1 LVSDND
7 EESDDDMSVEESGSD
22 GSDDDEEEEEDFF
35 TSKKNQRE
43 IADASEAEASEE
55 EEPKVGLS
63 LNKKKL
69 RKITKDGPFQGKNK
83 VFFDAEGRAIS
94 SLEYHLKK
102 DQQAKSGAAAPE
114 DEVNILKESDVDLTD
129 KDQRKFLKRVKKSL
143 KEHDEADTSLARQ
156 KLTEMRLKKKR
167 KMKDRRGGGG
177 QDDED
182 GGYEVTIGDP
192 DEEDGQEEDLQ
203 D

>member
-1 LVSDND
+1 
-7 EESDDDMSVEESGSD
+7 M
-22 GSDDDEEEEEDFF
+22 
-35 TSKKNQRE
+35 
-43 IADASEAEASEE
+43 
-55 EEPKVGLS
+55 
-63 LNKKKL
+63 
-69 RKITKDGPFQGKNK
+69 
-83 VFFDAEGRAIS
+83 
-94 SLEYHLKK
+94 KK
-102 DQQAKSGAAAPE
+102 DQQQIKSE
-114 DEVNILKESDVDLTD
+114 DEVNIMKESDVDVTD

-192 DEEDGQEEDLQ
+192 DDEDGQEEDLQ
-203 D
+203 DEAEAEPVVKANKSKKRVRIAGERPAGETEEQRALRLIGQIEDF

>member
-1 LVSDND
+1 
-7 EESDDDMSVEESGSD
+7 M
-22 GSDDDEEEEEDFF
+22 
-35 TSKKNQRE
+35 
-43 IADASEAEASEE
+43 
-55 EEPKVGLS
+55 
-63 LNKKKL
+63 
-69 RKITKDGPFQGKNK
+69 
-83 VFFDAEGRAIS
+83 
-94 SLEYHLKK
+94 
-102 DQQAKSGAAAPE
+102 
-114 DEVNILKESDVDLTD
+114 KESDVDVTD

-192 DEEDGQEEDLQ
+192 DDEDGQEEDLQ
-203 D
+203 DEAEAEPVVKANKSKKRVRIAGERPAGETEEQRALRLIGQIEDF